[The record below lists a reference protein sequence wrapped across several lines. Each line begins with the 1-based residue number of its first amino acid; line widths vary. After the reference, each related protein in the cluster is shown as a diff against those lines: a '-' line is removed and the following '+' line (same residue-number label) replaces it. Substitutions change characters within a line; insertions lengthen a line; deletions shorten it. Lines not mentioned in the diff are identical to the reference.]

1 MNMTMIARTVAL
13 VSSLE
18 TARIDQARRLEELF
32 DRHYQRLHRLAR
44 RLSATHDDA
53 RDLVQETYLRAAQKP
68 TSVPAGMSSEEAWLV
83 RVMINLCRDRWRQQ
97 AVRRRL
103 APPEYT
109 ASRTTPSGEAALI
122 ARTTFGNSSGRLR
135 GIEDPTDRERQNYEF
150 ELRTF
155 PRVPAAKAGM
165 ADAALNRAQFRL
177 LPALRAGETRT
188 TVLDSSFNIAAGE
201 TVVVGTSRVQGDRA
215 LVVLLTAVAAGK

>member
-18 TARIDQARRLEELF
+18 TARMDQTRRLEELF
-32 DRHYQRLHRLAR
+32 DRHSQRLYRLAR

-83 RVMINLCRDRWRQQ
+83 RVLINLCRDRWRQQ

-103 APPEYT
+103 TPPAFTAP
-109 ASRTTPSGEAALI
+109 RTTPSAEAEFI
-122 ARTTFGNSSGRLR
+122 ARTTIWR
-135 GIEDPTDRERQNYEF
+135 
-150 ELRTF
+150 
-155 PRVPAAKAGM
+155 
-165 ADAALNRAQFRL
+165 ALEL
-177 LPALRAGETRT
+177 LPPRRRAVLVMCELEGLPIPSVADTLGVNAV
-188 TVLDSSFNIAAGE
+188 TVRWHL
-201 TVVVGTSRVQGDRA
+201 SRGRRELARVICGQGS
-215 LVVLLTAVAAGK
+215 VEP